1 MKEVMVNIKEDL
13 SQEETDLIIFN
24 GRLPTISQVTHLL
37 ISEAMKR
44 ANGKPSI
51 AARMLYITE
60 QAMNDQ
66 IVYLR
71 LANDSAE

>member
-13 SQEETDLIIFN
+13 SQEDTDLITFN
-24 GRLPTISQVTHLL
+24 GRLPTINQVTHLL

-44 ANGKPSI
+44 ANGNPSM
-51 AARMLYITE
+51 AARMLYISE

>member
-1 MKEVMVNIKEDL
+1 MDTLKTTTKKDL
-13 SQEETDLIIFN
+13 SQEDTDLITFN
-24 GRLPTISQVTHLL
+24 GRLPTINQVTHLL

-44 ANGKPSI
+44 ANGNPSM
-51 AARMLYITE
+51 AARMLYISE

>member
-13 SQEETDLIIFN
+13 SQEDTDLITFN
-24 GRLPTISQVTHLL
+24 GRLPTINEITHLL

-51 AARMLYITE
+51 AARMLYISP

-66 IVYLR
+66 IVYWR